1 MNLHYRSPAVQNCY
15 GNDND
20 AFIPEIW
27 AQEGLAILEENMVA
41 ANLVHRDFE
50 NEIARFGDVVN
61 TRRPGT
67 FKIKRKVDG
76 GMLIQQDAVA
86 TPVRVPLDQW
96 IYNSFTINDGEGSKS
111 FQELVTIYLR
121 PAMQSIA
128 RGVDRAVLGRVHEF
142 LGTPT
147 QRVGRLGA
155 LSAANSTDAV
165 LDARQV
171 LNVNKAYP
179 ENRNLCLSPSAE
191 TALLKNSQ
199 FISAEKRGDG
209 GSALER
215 AQLGH
220 ILGFDTYMAQ
230 NVNSMSSGADVDLTI
245 SVDNALAADVTPAA
259 QDVTTSG
266 SEAVVTGEFLTVAGN
281 DQPTFIVA
289 HHESGG
295 DTDTVT
301 LNEANKY
308 ATLATAAA
316 TRYVSC
322 DVNHPSSGTYAVG
335 WSLEV
340 NVENYS
346 TGKAP
351 QVGQL
356 IAFGTGSNRRTY
368 TIIEA
373 TDNGSDADLIL
384 DRPLEVAVGD
394 ADKAFPGPYGSFNWA
409 FHRDALA
416 LVTRPLATPPS
427 SRGVDSFVATYND
440 VAMRV
445 TMQYDIQ
452 AQGTV
457 VAMDILAGVA
467 VLDPKLCVVLQG

>member
-1 MNLHYRSPAVQNCY
+1 MNKNYLSVSLVSNFA
-15 GNDND
+15 NDND

-50 NEIARFGDVVN
+50 DEIARFGDVVN

-67 FKIKRKVDG
+67 FKMKRKVDG
-76 GMLIQQDAVA
+76 GTLVQQSASA
-86 TPVRVPLDQW
+86 TNVRVPLDQW

-121 PAMQSIA
+121 PAMQAIA
-128 RGVDRAVLGRVHEF
+128 RGVDRIVLGQIHQF
-142 LGTPT
+142 LGTPA

-155 LSAANSTDAV
+155 LSSTNSGDTV

-171 LNVNKAYP
+171 LNVNKAYA

-220 ILGFDTYMAQ
+220 ILGFDTFMAQ
-230 NVNSMSSGADVDLTI
+230 NVNSVSTGADTLAMAVTD
-245 SVDNALAADVTPAA
+245 ALAADAAVAA
-259 QDVTTSG
+259 QNVSTTG
-266 SEAVVTGEFLTVAGN
+266 TQIVVTGEFLSVAGN
-281 DQPTFIVA
+281 DQPTYITA
-289 HHESGG
+289 HHESGS

-301 LNEANKY
+301 LNEANKF
-308 ATLATAAA
+308 ATVGGAVA
-316 TRYVSC
+316 TRFVSC
-322 DVNHPSSGTYAVG
+322 LVNHPTAGTYAAG

-340 NVENYS
+340 NVDTYTS
-346 TGKAP
+346 GRAP

-356 IAFGTGSNRRTY
+356 IAFGTGGNRRTY
-368 TIIEA
+368 TVIES

-384 DRPLEVAVGD
+384 DRPLEVAVANND
-394 ADKAFPGPYGSFNWA
+394 AAFPGPYGSFNWA

-416 LVTRPLATPPS
+416 LVTRPLAAPPS
-427 SRGVDSFVATYND
+427 SRGVDSFVASYNN
-440 VAMRV
+440 VSMRV

-457 VAMDILAGVA
+457 VALDILAGVA

>member
-1 MNLHYRSPAVQNCY
+1 MNLRYLSVAVVNCY
-15 GNDND
+15 ANDND
-20 AFIPEIW
+20 AFVPELW

-50 NEIARFGDVVN
+50 DQIAKFGDVVN

-76 GMLIQQDAVA
+76 GTLVQQDASA
-86 TPVRVPLDQW
+86 TNVRVPLDQW

-111 FQELVTIYLR
+111 FQELVSIYLR
-121 PAMQSIA
+121 PAMQAIA

-142 LGTPT
+142 LGTPS

-155 LSAANSTDAV
+155 LSSSNSGDYV

-209 GSALER
+209 GAALER
-215 AQLGH
+215 ARLGH

-230 NVNSMSSGADVDLTI
+230 NVNSISTGAETDTMAI
-245 SVDNALAADVTPAA
+245 TNALAADVTPAA
-259 QDVTTSG
+259 QACSTTG
-266 SEAVVTGEFLTVAGN
+266 TQVVVTGEFITVAGN
-281 DQPTFIVA
+281 DQPTYVTA

-295 DTDTVT
+295 DTDTIT
-301 LNEANKY
+301 LNEANKF
-308 ATLATAAA
+308 ATLAGAVA
-316 TRYVSC
+316 TRYLSC
-322 DVNHPSSGTYAVG
+322 EVNHPTAGTYAAG
-335 WSLEV
+335 YSLEV
-340 NVENYS
+340 NVNGYA

-356 IAFGTGSNRRTY
+356 VAFGTGVNRRTY
-368 TIIEA
+368 SVIES
-373 TDNGSDADLIL
+373 TDNGSDCDLIL
-384 DRPLEVAVGD
+384 DRPLEVAVAND
-394 ADKAFPGPYGSFNWA
+394 AAAFPGPYGSFNWA

-416 LVTRPLATPPS
+416 LVTRPLAAPPS
-427 SRGVDSFVATYND
+427 SRGVDSFVASYND
-440 VAMRV
+440 VTMRV

-452 AQGTV
+452 SQGTV
-457 VAMDILAGVA
+457 VALDMLAGVA
-467 VLDPKLCVVLQG
+467 VLDSNLCVVLQG